1 MTQFNAETFASGLTV
16 ANFNA
21 ALDAG
26 TITKAQAKSTVAAKL
41 SRANMKPSARNRWT
55 RVADMLE
62 ANGAI
67 DANVAF
73 RGAQADAKAAV
84 KGRVKARKAKPT
96 QEQIQIAQVERDVS
110 ALDRARQLLG
120 KKILSKAE
128 RVEMGAILTTY
139 VRK

>member
-41 SRANMKPSARNRWT
+41 ARANMKTSARNRWT

-62 ANGAI
+62 AKGTI

-73 RGAQADAKAAV
+73 RGAQADAKVA
-84 KGRVKARKAKPT
+84 VKARKTKPNV
-96 QEQIQIAQVERDVS
+96 EQRQIAQVERDVS

>member
-1 MTQFNAETFASGLTV
+1 MTKFNAETFASGLTV

-62 ANGAI
+62 ANGTI

-73 RGAQADAKAAV
+73 RGAQADAKVAV
-84 KGRVKARKAKPT
+84 KVVKARKAKPT

>member
-1 MTQFNAETFASGLTV
+1 MTKFNAETFASGLTV

-62 ANGAI
+62 ANGTI

-73 RGAQADAKAAV
+73 RGAQADAKPSV
-84 KGRVKARKAKPT
+84 KVVKARKAKPT

>member
-1 MTQFNAETFASGLTV
+1 MTQFNAQAFASGLTV

-41 SRANMKPSARNRWT
+41 DRANMKTSARNRWT

-62 ANGAI
+62 ANGTI
-67 DANVAF
+67 NANVAF
-73 RGAQADAKAAV
+73 RGAQADAKVAV
-84 KGRVKARKAKPT
+84 KAVKARKAKPNA
-96 QEQIQIAQVERDVS
+96 EQRQIAQVECDVS

-128 RVEMGAILTTY
+128 RVEMGAILTAY

>member
-1 MTQFNAETFASGLTV
+1 MTKFNAETFASGLTV

-62 ANGAI
+62 ANGTI

-73 RGAQADAKAAV
+73 RGAQADAKPAV
-84 KGRVKARKAKPT
+84 KVVKARKAKPT

>member
-73 RGAQADAKAAV
+73 RGAQADAKLAV
-84 KGRVKARKAKPT
+84 KVVKARKAKPT

>member
-73 RGAQADAKAAV
+73 RGAQADAKPVV
-84 KGRVKARKAKPT
+84 KVVKARKAKPT

>member
-84 KGRVKARKAKPT
+84 KVVKARKAKPT

>member
-1 MTQFNAETFASGLTV
+1 MTKFNAETFASGLTV

-62 ANGAI
+62 ANGTI

-73 RGAQADAKAAV
+73 RGAQADAKVAV
-84 KGRVKARKAKPT
+84 KVVKARKAKPT

-139 VRK
+139 VRG

>member
-62 ANGAI
+62 ANGTI

-73 RGAQADAKAAV
+73 RGAQADAKVAV
-84 KGRVKARKAKPT
+84 KVVKARKAKPT

>member
-1 MTQFNAETFASGLTV
+1 MKGLTHDKIQRRDIRIWPHRSKLQRGPRRRHDHEGASQIHRRSEAV
-16 ANFNA
+16 
-21 ALDAG
+21 
-26 TITKAQAKSTVAAKL
+26 TK
-41 SRANMKPSARNRWT
+41 P
-55 RVADMLE
+55 
-62 ANGAI
+62 
-67 DANVAF
+67 
-73 RGAQADAKAAV
+73 AV
-84 KGRVKARKAKPT
+84 KVVKARKAKPT